1 METFTQR
8 GEITGEFSIGLTVKE
23 NRRFQD
29 FFAASSLGFD
39 VNGWIVG
46 VIGENDPAF
55 IIFQKFG
62 INFL

>member
-29 FFAASSLGFD
+29 FFGASSLGFD
-39 VNGWIVG
+39 VNGWTVG